1 MIDALPTRT
10 EWALEAKYQLAH
22 YLSQC
27 GFGFLEVE
35 IHNINLDTITLKVCD
50 SALYLRLTVSISI
63 KQMESRQNLFGELAL
78 SVLTRR
84 QNILRLMDEEKA
96 RKNEVDNL

>member
-1 MIDALPTRT
+1 VTDALPTET
-10 EWALEAKYQLAH
+10 QWALEAKNQLAY

-35 IHNINLDTITLKVCD
+35 IHNINLDTITLKVSD
-50 SALYLRLTVSISI
+50 GPSYLRLTVPIYI

-78 SVLTRR
+78 SVLRR
-84 QNILRLMDEEKA
+84 RENVLRLMDEKKSKEE
-96 RKNEVDNL
+96 RG

>member
-1 MIDALPTRT
+1 MTDALPTET
-10 EWALEAKYQLAH
+10 QWALEAKNQLAY

-35 IHNINLDTITLKVCD
+35 IHNIFLDTITLKVSD
-50 SALYLRLTVSISI
+50 SPSYLRLTVSISI
-63 KQMESRQNLFGELAL
+63 KQMESHQNFFGELAL

-96 RKNEVDNL
+96 RKREVDNL